1 MPPKQ
6 NGETEHDL
14 QDADFA
20 KVPGLKKQHDHIRP
34 DIRQAFQELNRGE
47 QTATA
52 LETHLAALEAKIDE
66 LLAAT
71 GQQDQSGSTSPEAT
85 SSSQN
90 QSNQSGQ

>member
-20 KVPGLKKQHDHIRP
+20 K
-34 DIRQAFQELNRGE
+34 AFQELNRGE
-47 QTATA
+47 QTASA
-52 LETHLAALEAKIDE
+52 LENHLAALEAKIDE

-71 GQQDQSGSTSPEAT
+71 GQQDHSQSSSSGS
-85 SSSQN
+85 SSTSQN
-90 QSNQSGQ
+90 SSGQQAS